1 MAPKDGA
8 AFLSSAAAWAVGHV
22 ESSLAVVGAALT
34 EIDAFLLSLVASNR
48 LGRPFVYGALL
59 LLVVACHEAYNMFKQ
74 REKPP
79 HARPWVPIFGNAL
92 SFRRDP
98 AHYMCKL
105 AEKHKDAGCF
115 TLDLAGLKLHVLT
128 DPAAMLLLAQAP
140 ETVFS
145 EKQASLDLGYTE
157 TLGQLNNYA
166 GAQVHRQIMKEHLAR
181 DLQERP
187 GALMTQVCL
196 ALITHSTLANMLS
209 LCVLYR
215 CVPRSSDSAVPAFE
229 LEPLLTSCKHCAC
242 CYRNC
247 R

>member
-34 EIDAFLLSLVASNR
+34 DIDAFLLSLVASNR

-59 LLVVACHEAYNMFKQ
+59 LLVVACHEAYNLFKQ

-98 AHYMCKL
+98 AMFLCKL

-128 DPAAMLLLAQAP
+128 DPAAMLLLAHAP

-157 TLGQLNNYA
+157 TLGQLNTYA

-187 GALMTQVCL
+187 GALMAQVHTQ
-196 ALITHSTLANMLS
+196 S
-209 LCVLYR
+209 
-215 CVPRSSDSAVPAFE
+215 
-229 LEPLLTSCKHCAC
+229 SCKHSMLANVLIPSYIAVQGLAHIRQCQLF
-242 CYRNC
+242 NVTQ
-247 R
+247 